1 MGICLQSTPCAAP
14 ALQGPACAPL
24 CIRWASQTCL
34 LLPPCLLWWCTYCL
48 VFCGRFRKQC
58 AVKSADSLC
67 RSATASESFVMCM
80 LPVRDQVLPLS
91 GTCHHPL
98 TCHTK
103 SCCMACH
110 MGLSLLLAVQL
121 AIRPHH
127 HSKSL
132 KKVSKACFA
141 CNTSRLAGLTLWR
154 HSWQAPA
161 SGCQGAP
168 IMQ

>member
-48 VFCGRFRKQC
+48 VLCGRFRKQC

-91 GTCHHPL
+91 GTCHHHSRVTLSPAAWRATWGCRCFWQCSWQSDL
-98 TCHTK
+98 TTPNP
-103 SCCMACH
+103 S
-110 MGLSLLLAVQL
+110 G
-121 AIRPHH
+121 RF
-127 HSKSL
+127 
-132 KKVSKACFA
+132 SKACFA